1 MKRERVFL
9 LVCFLSI
16 TLFTHAQKVG
26 LKTNLIADV
35 TTTINLGAEFGI
47 KDKYTLD
54 LYVNYNPWNLGD
66 DKKFRQLLIQPE
78 FRYWFCEKFNGHFIG
93 VHAHGGLFN
102 VGGVNMPFGLWDG
115 LKTTRYEGELI
126 GAGVSYGYQW
136 VLGKHWNL
144 EANIGAGYAYINYDK
159 YQCKN
164 CGKLLEK
171 DRPYHYFGLTKAAL
185 SLIYLF

>member
-93 VHAHGGLFN
+93 VHA
-102 VGGVNMPFGLWDG
+102 
-115 LKTTRYEGELI
+115 YAQI
-126 GAGVSYGYQW
+126 I
-136 VLGKHWNL
+136 VL
-144 EANIGAGYAYINYDK
+144 
-159 YQCKN
+159 
-164 CGKLLEK
+164 
-171 DRPYHYFGLTKAAL
+171 
-185 SLIYLF
+185 